1 MQWLP
6 DQGEPAMTTPSNG
19 PIPPWAL
26 TVAAMFSIQLGS
38 ALSTGLMPALGPIG
52 TAWLRLSMGAL
63 ILLLLARPP
72 LRSLRLRDIP
82 AVLGLG
88 VATGVMS
95 VTFLAAMERLPLG
108 TAVAIEFLG
117 PLSVAA
123 LRGRGARSLVL
134 PVTALTGVILLTEP
148 WAGEVDLIGVGF
160 AAMGAVGWA
169 TYVLLT
175 QKVGDRFSGIG
186 ALALTVPIAAVVVAP
201 FGLPQAFGHIS
212 WEIVAIAAALAVLI
226 PVLPYILEMR
236 ALRRMNHTSFGILL
250 ALEPAIG
257 LLLGTIVLG
266 QVPSTLQLLGILL
279 VVFAGAAAQRGGRRH
294 HEPVPHESPPPPSV
308 GTEVTG
314 SPATTHPAG
323 PEHL

>member
-1 MQWLP
+1 MN
-6 DQGEPAMTTPSNG
+6 TSTNG

-26 TVAAMFSIQLGS
+26 TIAAMFSIQLGS
-38 ALSTGLMPALGPIG
+38 ALSAGLMPTLGTIG

-72 LRSLRLRDIP
+72 LRSLRLRDAP
-82 AVLGLG
+82 AVVGLG

-123 LRGRGARSLVL
+123 LRGRGVRSLVL
-134 PVTALTGVILLTEP
+134 PATALAGVVLLTEP
-148 WAGEVDLIGVGF
+148 WEGQVDLIGVGF
-160 AAMGAVGWA
+160 AAMGAIGWGA
-169 TYVLLT
+169 YVLLT

-186 ALALTVPIAAVVVAP
+186 ALALTIPIAAVVVAP
-201 FGLPQAFGHIS
+201 FGLPQAFGHMT
-212 WEIVAIAAALAVLI
+212 WEIVAVAAGLAVLI

-236 ALRRMNHTSFGILL
+236 ALRRMTHTAFGTLL
-250 ALEPAIG
+250 ALEPAIA
-257 LLLGTIVLG
+257 LLLGMAVLA
-266 QVPSTLQLLGILL
+266 QSPSVLQLVGILL

-294 HEPVPHESPPPPSV
+294 PHALPPDSDPQAAY
-308 GTEVTG
+308 GTELTG
-314 SPATTHPAG
+314 SDAAHQTRQ
-323 PEHL
+323 ERS

>member
-1 MQWLP
+1 MQAVDARPRGTNNDHFQPRNTTVGADNSSHVFHPAWLCP
-6 DQGEPAMTTPSNG
+6 VRRIDADART
-19 PIPPWAL
+19 
-26 TVAAMFSIQLGS
+26 
-38 ALSTGLMPALGPIG
+38 IG

-72 LRSLRLRDIP
+72 LKSLRLRDAP

-88 VATGVMS
+88 IAVGLMS

-123 LRGRGARSLVL
+123 LRGRGGVRSLVL
-134 PVTALTGVILLTEP
+134 PATALAGVLLLTEP

-169 TYVLLT
+169 AYVLLT

-186 ALALTVPIAAVVVAP
+186 GLALTIPMAAVVVTP
-201 FGLPQAFGHIS
+201 FGLPQAFGHIT
-212 WEIVAIAAALAVLI
+212 WELVAVAAALAVLI

-236 ALRRMNHTSFGILL
+236 ALRRMTHTAFGTLL

-257 LLLGTIVLG
+257 LLLGMVVLAQSPFG
-266 QVPSTLQLLGILL
+266 SPIRGNPAGHLRGRGSTTRRTPPT
-279 VVFAGAAAQRGGRRH
+279 AA
-294 HEPVPHESPPPPSV
+294 PHICACTGVKHSPPQP
-308 GTEVTG
+308 
-314 SPATTHPAG
+314 
-323 PEHL
+323 

>member
-1 MQWLP
+1 
-6 DQGEPAMTTPSNG
+6 MTASSKG
-19 PIPPWAL
+19 SIPPWAL

-38 ALSTGLMPALGPIG
+38 ALSAGMMPTLGPIG

-63 ILLLLARPP
+63 ILLALARPP
-72 LRSLRLRDIP
+72 LRSLRLRDVP

-88 VATGVMS
+88 IATGVMS

-123 LRGRGARSLVL
+123 LRGRGARSLIL
-134 PVTALTGVILLTEP
+134 PATALAGVVLLTEP
-148 WAGEVDLIGVGF
+148 WAGQVDLLGVGF

-169 TYVLLT
+169 AYVLLT

-186 ALALTVPIAAVVVAP
+186 ALALTIPIAAVVVAP
-201 FGLPQAFGHIS
+201 FGLPQAFGHIT
-212 WEIVAIAAALAVLI
+212 WEIVAVAGALAVLI

-236 ALRRMNHTSFGILL
+236 ALRRMNHTAFGTLL

-257 LLLGTIVLG
+257 LVLGAIVLR
-266 QVPSTLQLLGILL
+266 QLPSAVQLLGILL
-279 VVFAGAAAQRGGRRH
+279 VVFAGAAAQHGGRRQ
-294 HEPVPHESPPPPSV
+294 EQPLRPNPQRSIIVRS
-308 GTEVTG
+308 
-314 SPATTHPAG
+314 
-323 PEHL
+323 

>member
-1 MQWLP
+1 
-6 DQGEPAMTTPSNG
+6 MTTSTSG

-26 TVAAMFSIQLGS
+26 TIAAMFSIQLGS
-38 ALSTGLMPALGPIG
+38 ALSAGLMPTLGPIG

-72 LRSLRLRDIP
+72 LRSLRLRDAP
-82 AVLGLG
+82 AILGLG
-88 VATGVMS
+88 IATGVMS

-123 LRGRGARSLVL
+123 LRGRGMRSLVL
-134 PVTALTGVILLTEP
+134 PVTALAGVVLLTEP
-148 WAGEVDLIGVGF
+148 WAGQVDLLGVGF
-160 AAMGAVGWA
+160 AAMGAIGWA
-169 TYVLLT
+169 AYVLLT

-186 ALALTVPIAAVVVAP
+186 ALALTIPIAAVVVAP
-201 FGLPQAFGHIS
+201 FGVPQAFGHIT
-212 WEIVAIAAALAVLI
+212 WEIVAVATGLAVLI

-236 ALRRMNHTSFGILL
+236 ALRRMTHTAFGTLL

-257 LLLGTIVLG
+257 LLLGMMVLA
-266 QVPSTLQLLGILL
+266 QSPSILQLVGILL

-294 HEPVPHESPPPPSV
+294 PHPLPPDSHAQPAY
-308 GTEVTG
+308 GTEVSG
-314 SPATTHPAG
+314 SDAAQHPRQ
-323 PEHL
+323 ENR

>member
-1 MQWLP
+1 
-6 DQGEPAMTTPSNG
+6 MTTTTNG

-26 TVAAMFSIQLGS
+26 TIAAMFSIQLGS
-38 ALSTGLMPALGPIG
+38 ALSAGLMPTLGPIG

-72 LRSLRLRDIP
+72 LRSLRLRDAP

-88 VATGVMS
+88 IATGVMS

-123 LRGRGARSLVL
+123 LRGRGVRSLLL
-134 PVTALTGVILLTEP
+134 PATALAGVVLLTEP
-148 WAGEVDLIGVGF
+148 WAGQVDLLGVGF
-160 AAMGAVGWA
+160 AVMGAIGWA
-169 TYVLLT
+169 AYVLLT

-186 ALALTVPIAAVVVAP
+186 ALALTIPIAAVVVAP
-201 FGLPQAFGHIS
+201 FGVPQAFGHMT
-212 WEIVAIAAALAVLI
+212 WEIVAVAAGLAVLI

-236 ALRRMNHTSFGILL
+236 ALRRMTHTAFGTLL

-257 LLLGTIVLG
+257 LLLGMIVLA
-266 QVPSTLQLLGILL
+266 QSPSILQLVGILL

-294 HEPVPHESPPPPSV
+294 PNPLPPDSDAQPAY
-308 GTEVTG
+308 GTEVKG
-314 SPATTHPAG
+314 SDADHQARQKSS
-323 PEHL
+323 

>member
-1 MQWLP
+1 
-6 DQGEPAMTTPSNG
+6 MTTPSNG

-26 TVAAMFSIQLGS
+26 TIAAMFSIQLGS
-38 ALSTGLMPALGPIG
+38 ALSAGLMPTLGPMG

-72 LRSLRLRDIP
+72 LRSLRLHDAP

-117 PLSVAA
+117 PLGVAA
-123 LRGRGARSLVL
+123 LRGRGVRSLIL
-134 PVTALTGVILLTEP
+134 PATALAGVVLLTEP
-148 WAGEVDLIGVGF
+148 WAGQVDLIGVGF
-160 AAMGAVGWA
+160 AAMGAIGWA
-169 TYVLLT
+169 AYVLLT

-186 ALALTVPIAAVVVAP
+186 ALALTIPIAAVVVAP
-201 FGLPQAFGHIS
+201 FGLPQAFGHMR
-212 WEIVAIAAALAVLI
+212 WEIVAVATGLAVLI

-236 ALRRMNHTSFGILL
+236 ALRRMTHRAFGTLL
-250 ALEPAIG
+250 ALEPAIA
-257 LLLGTIVLG
+257 LLLGMVVLA
-266 QVPSTLQLLGILL
+266 QSPSVLQLVGILL

-294 HEPVPHESPPPPSV
+294 PHPLPPDSDAQPAYS
-308 GTEVTG
+308 TEVTG
-314 SPATTHPAG
+314 SDAAPQTRQKS
-323 PEHL
+323 

>member
-1 MQWLP
+1 
-6 DQGEPAMTTPSNG
+6 MTTPAKGSV
-19 PIPPWAL
+19 PPWAL

-38 ALSTGLMPALGPIG
+38 ALSAGLMPTLGPVG

-72 LRSLRLRDIP
+72 LRSLRLRDAP

-88 VATGVMS
+88 IATGVMS

-123 LRGRGARSLVL
+123 LRGRGAQSLIL
-134 PVTALTGVILLTEP
+134 PATALAGVVLLTEP
-148 WAGEVDLIGVGF
+148 WAGQVDLIGVGF

-186 ALALTVPIAAVVVAP
+186 ALALTIPIAAVVVAP
-201 FGLPQAFGHIS
+201 FGLPQAFGHIT

-236 ALRRMNHTSFGILL
+236 ALRRMTHAAFGTLL

-257 LLLGTIVLG
+257 LLLGTIVLR
-266 QVPSTLQLLGILL
+266 QFPSVLQLVGILL
-279 VVFAGAAAQRGGRRH
+279 VVFAGAAAQRGGRRQQQ
-294 HEPVPHESPPPPSV
+294 PLTPDSPPHPSFS
-308 GTEVTG
+308 TEVTG
-314 SPATTHPAG
+314 SHAAHQAG
-323 PEHL
+323 QENR